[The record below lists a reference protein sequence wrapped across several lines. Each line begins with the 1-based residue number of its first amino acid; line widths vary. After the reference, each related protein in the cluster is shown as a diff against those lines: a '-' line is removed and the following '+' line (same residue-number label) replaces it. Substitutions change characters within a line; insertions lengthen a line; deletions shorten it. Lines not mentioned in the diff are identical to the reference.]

1 MQRLPGSAVVDDDGL
16 TQQSQTQAKIRLT
29 LSSRDSQ
36 DAVMADEIEKFV
48 DVPDGFLYCQTRGEG
63 QDVVLVNAGA
73 ADLRMW
79 ETTISWLSEV
89 ARVTTFDYRDTGL
102 SSPGIKPYSEIDDI
116 AAVMD
121 AGGVLSAV
129 LVGVSDGARR
139 ALAFAHRYPE
149 RARRVVAVGGT
160 FGEFPDPTAE
170 ESAARQEMRDHF
182 ARRERILASAG
193 IRAAAEADIAA
204 WAPALDSRQQ
214 RKMIGLQV
222 ANSYFFT
229 LEDYLGSELDPP
241 VKTRFGEIATPISV
255 LVGGSD
261 FESTRLWG
269 ERIVSQAPAASLTM
283 IPEADHFP
291 MLSAPQQFERFLRE
305 TLDSVSH

>member
-1 MQRLPGSAVVDDDGL
+1 MMHTRQAETGL
-16 TQQSQTQAKIRLT
+16 TLA
-29 LSSRDSQ
+29 SSDSQ

-48 DVPDGFLYCQTRGEG
+48 DVPDGFLYCRTRGQG
-63 QDVVLVNAGA
+63 QDIVLVNAGA

-89 ARVTTFDYRDTGL
+89 ARVTAFDYRDTGL
-102 SSPGIKPYSEIDDI
+102 SSPGAKPYSEIEDI

-121 AGGVLSAV
+121 ACGVLSAV

-149 RARRVVAVGGT
+149 RASRVVVVGGS
-160 FGEFPDPTAE
+160 FGEFPDPSPE
-170 ESAARQEMRDHF
+170 ESAAQQEMLDHIV
-182 ARRERILASAG
+182 RRERLRASSG
-193 IRAAAEADIAA
+193 IRAAAEADIDA
-204 WAPALDSRQQ
+204 WAPALDPDQR

-222 ANSYFFT
+222 SNSYFLT

-255 LVGGSD
+255 LVGGRD
-261 FESTRLWG
+261 FEGTRLWA
-269 ERIVSQAPAASLTM
+269 ERIVSQARTTSLTT

-291 MLSAPQQFERFLRE
+291 MLSAPRQFERFLRG
-305 TLDSVSH
+305 TLG

>member
-1 MQRLPGSAVVDDDGL
+1 
-16 TQQSQTQAKIRLT
+16 
-29 LSSRDSQ
+29 
-36 DAVMADEIEKFV
+36 MAGEIEKFV
-48 DVPDGFLYCQTRGEG
+48 DVPDGFLYCRTRGHG
-63 QDVVLVNAGA
+63 QDVVLFNAGA

-79 ETTISWLSEV
+79 ETTISWLSQV

-102 SSPGIKPYSEIDDI
+102 SSPGTKAYSEIEDVS
-116 AAVMD
+116 AVMD
-121 AGGVLSAV
+121 AGGLRSAV

-149 RARRVVAVGGT
+149 RARRIVVVGGT
-160 FGEFPDPTAE
+160 FGEFPDPSPE

-182 ARRERILASAG
+182 ARRERMLANAG
-193 IRAAAEADIAA
+193 IHAAAEADIDA
-204 WAPALDSRQQ
+204 WAPALDSSQR

-229 LEDYLGSELDPP
+229 LEDYLGRELEPP

-255 LVGGSD
+255 LVGGRD
-261 FESTRLWG
+261 FETTRLWA
-269 ERIVSQAPAASLTM
+269 ERIVSQAPATSRTM

-291 MLSAPQQFERFLRE
+291 MLSAPQQFECFLRE
-305 TLDSVSH
+305 TLG